1 MVKEIFNHRT
11 IRKFTDEKLSE
22 EDIMAICSAASR
34 ASTCGNMQCY
44 SLVVSQSEE
53 MIKALSPLHFGQV
66 ERMNMPCVIT
76 VCADVNRFSLWCRER
91 GAEPSYDNFLW
102 FVNGSIDAL
111 LAAQNLILEAESRGL
126 GICILGTTLYT
137 AEGISKLLE
146 LPTGVIPI
154 TTIGVG
160 TPAEQVELTDRLPV
174 EAVVHMEKYS
184 QYSGAQ
190 IDELWHEKE
199 AMPLTAQLL
208 EENSQPTLAH
218 VFTENRYKKGDNEGV
233 SRSYFELLKSQ
244 GFFNN

>member
-1 MVKEIFNHRT
+1 MIKEIFEHRT
-11 IRKFTDEKLSE
+11 IRKFSDERVSK
-22 EDIMAICSAASR
+22 EDIKAICSAASR

-53 MIKALSPLHFGQV
+53 MVSALSPLHFGQV
-66 ERMNMPCVIT
+66 ERMNMPCVVT
-76 VCADVNRFSLWCRER
+76 VCADVNRFSLWCKQR

-102 FVNGSIDAL
+102 FVNGTIDAV

-126 GICILGTTLYT
+126 GICVLGTTLYT
-137 AEGISKLLE
+137 AEAISKLLE

-160 TPAEQVELTDRLPV
+160 HPAEQVELTDRLPL
-174 EAVVHMEKYS
+174 EAVVHYEKYG
-184 QYSGAQ
+184 QYSPES
-190 IDELWHEKE
+190 IDELWSEKE

-208 EENSQPTLAH
+208 EENTQPTLAH
-218 VFTENRYKKGDNEGV
+218 VFTENRYKKSDNIGV
-233 SRSYFELLKSQ
+233 SKSYFSLLKER